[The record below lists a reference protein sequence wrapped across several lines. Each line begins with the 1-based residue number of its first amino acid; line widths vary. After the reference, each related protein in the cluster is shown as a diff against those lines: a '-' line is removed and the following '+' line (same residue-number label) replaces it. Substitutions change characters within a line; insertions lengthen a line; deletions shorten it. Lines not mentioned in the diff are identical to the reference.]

1 MTSATSFLR
10 APLACALAL
19 VLTSVV
25 QARDVVLHLPI
36 AAALSDPA
44 TQRIVGATPLRFG
57 AASTADAEIVAHD
70 VQIDGSA
77 EPVRENA
84 SRRDSQ
90 APSDESVC
98 QKAFEDA
105 MTRLVAAA
113 RQAGAAAAVGIV
125 WDYKAQVR
133 DDALAYECHAGSFHS
148 HVSLR
153 AQLARA
159 VPQALALPLPVPAK
173 SGYAELSNL
182 DAVPSTPA
190 GKERYAH
197 FLTLPKPRA
206 FAFLDD
212 GTWRFWADVP
222 DATAKVFADCARL
235 GKRCWLYAVD
245 DNVVWNADEGR
256 RISSVAQLRGL
267 AAPVAPK
274 DEHQ

>member
-1 MTSATSFLR
+1 MIKAISF
-10 APLACALAL
+10 AALAL
-19 VLTSVV
+19 VAVTTTAS
-25 QARDVVLHLPI
+25 ARDTVLHLPI

-44 TQRIVGATPLRFG
+44 THRIVGQLPLRFG
-57 AASTADAEIVAHD
+57 AASTADAELVAHD

-77 EPVRENA
+77 EPLRENA
-84 SRRDSQ
+84 NQRDSQ
-90 APSDESVC
+90 PPSDESVC
-98 QKAFEDA
+98 QKAFADA
-105 MTRLVAAA
+105 MARLVAAA
-113 RQAGAAAAVGIV
+113 RQAGAGAAVGIV

-133 DDALAYECHAGSFHS
+133 DDAATYECHAGSFRS
-148 HVSLR
+148 FVALR

-159 VPQALALPLPVPAK
+159 LPQALPLPVPAK
-173 SGYAELSNL
+173 SGYAELTNL
-182 DAVPSTPA
+182 DAVPSTAA
-190 GKERYAH
+190 GKDRYAH

-212 GTWRFWADVP
+212 GSWRFWADDP
-222 DATAKVFADCARL
+222 DAVSKVFAECARL

-245 DNVVWNADEGR
+245 DNVVWNADESR